1 MKCTKNSKKYFQMRQ
16 QALSTLAAFLVY
28 NSGNNGSIC
37 CRSIT
42 AFAPHRRATMAPPS
56 SNMVSGASY
65 HHCSSR
71 RGNGAVRS
79 RCRVEIKRRA
89 STSLNMSSTPR
100 PPSSPN
106 LTRFPFPK
114 NIIQIR
120 RPDKAHAMKTAQDS
134 AIESAVETTN
144 DSENERRRSFQMA
157 TVSAICLTLAVG
169 VIYSLASSG
178 TDVEPGEVKN
188 FLGYD
193 ASMEKLESA
202 TRKIVNVAL
211 PQSADD
217 VIAVSI
223 GEGIAGAIGAVATW
237 LLGTILKFR
246 VEDDVDDL
254 VARVVMTTEEL
265 TGKDVNLL
273 ISGAVAEG
281 DYFLTRAAASPLFEA
296 VGIPTFLASLA
307 SVLLATLPYEA
318 IKLSQQKKI
327 QLQRDAILM
336 DMLLKEEALRMQQRG
351 GPNIVDEISN
361 NILQLMQKLDVRK
374 TNTDVVDDSESTIL
388 QNLPPPPLTSE
399 TNAKQKNDNT
409 EQSLD
414 YIEIFADI
422 TKWLEYD
429 VLIRNYR
436 GILSID
442 GHPLNSGL
450 ESAIFGLLAALSS
463 QLYTDVLYIYS
474 DLGNPTKRE
483 KTLNR
488 SIDGWTSLYATKCL
502 SSATLFGVYEAARAP
517 TSRFMRQLV
526 SGGVEG
532 CAGSDNFDLCMESYL
547 LYNPPVATYQAEFRA
562 FVVSAIGWVDKLTD
576 LVPLNDQETFE
587 SFARGTIVSMYS
599 VLDRFFSF
607 FSS

>member
-1 MKCTKNSKKYFQMRQ
+1 MR
-16 QALSTLAAFLVY
+16 QALSTLTAFLAY
-28 NSGNNGSIC
+28 YSSNDGSIC
-37 CRSIT
+37 CPGAY
-42 AFAPHRRATMAPPS
+42 AFAPRRRVTILS
-56 SNMVSGASY
+56 SSLSTVSGVDY
-65 HHCSSR
+65 R
-71 RGNGAVRS
+71 RCLISGTRS
-79 RCRVEIKRRA
+79 RCWNAGFRCSCRSNVKYDS

-100 PPSSPN
+100 PPSSAN
-106 LTRFPFPK
+106 FSRFAFTPQ
-114 NIIQIR
+114 NIIQLNR
-120 RPDKAHAMKTAQDS
+120 ADNAHAIKTTEDS
-134 AIESAVETTN
+134 AIEPAVEMKDN
-144 DSENERRRSFQMA
+144 SEQEKRRSFQMA
-157 TVSAICLTLAVG
+157 TMSAISLTLAIC

-188 FLGYD
+188 FLSYG
-193 ASMEKLESA
+193 ASVEKLESA
-202 TRKIVNVAL
+202 TRKIMNVAL

-254 VARVVMTTEEL
+254 VARVVMTTEEM
-265 TGKDVNLL
+265 TGNDVNSL

-327 QLQRDAILM
+327 KLQRDAVLM
-336 DMLLKEEALRMQQRG
+336 DMLLKEEARRMQERG

-361 NILQLMQKLDVRK
+361 KFLQLMQKLDVRQ
-374 TNTDVVDDSESTIL
+374 TNTDVVDDGESTIL
-388 QNLPPPPLTSE
+388 QNLPPPPSTSE
-399 TNAKQKNDNT
+399 TSAIKEKENT
-409 EQSLD
+409 EQALD
-414 YIEIFADI
+414 YIELFADI

-474 DLGNPTKRE
+474 ELGNPIKRE

-547 LYNPPVATYQAEFRA
+547 LYNPPVATSQAEFRA

-587 SFARGTIVSMYS
+587 SFARGAIVSLYS
-599 VLDRFFSF
+599 VVDRLFSLVN
-607 FSS
+607 S